1 MLRLSINKFTIFFL
15 YQSNNEAHANL
26 FSTFTPFQTIPIK
39 TSPFKF
45 YILLGVL
52 RLIMNFP
59 FLCMWC
65 DDALCFNG
73 FRANFYIYSS
83 FSKKIRWFRLCKSLL
98 KIQKMCISP
107 SNEKWNE
114 KDEEKK
120 KMYTTSKDRLFL
132 YHPKNGHKHA
142 QRARDI
148 VNKTIHNWLIHFIY
162 NVNIQME
169 LSIFFCLFFPQ
180 ILFSFFFVI

>member
-1 MLRLSINKFTIFFL
+1 MWCSLFKWISCEFL
-15 YQSNNEAHANL
+15 YIL
-26 FSTFTPFQTIPIK
+26 RFFSRFVDF
-39 TSPFKF
+39 
-45 YILLGVL
+45 V
-52 RLIMNFP
+52 
-59 FLCMWC
+59 
-65 DDALCFNG
+65 
-73 FRANFYIYSS
+73 
-83 FSKKIRWFRLCKSLL
+83 LCKSLL

-114 KDEEKK
+114 KDEVKK
-120 KMYTTSKDRLFL
+120 DVHNNITSKDRLFL

-169 LSIFFCLFFPQ
+169 LSIFFCLFSPKFCFLSVFFL
-180 ILFSFFFVI
+180 LFKRRQQNEASTLLHSRGQWMIFGTLFWWYL

>member
-1 MLRLSINKFTIFFL
+1 MLRLSINKFNIFFL

-83 FSKKIRWFRLCKSLL
+83 FSKKIRWFRFVQKSA
-98 KIQKMCISP
+98 Q
-107 SNEKWNE
+107 N
-114 KDEEKK
+114 
-120 KMYTTSKDRLFL
+120 SKDVYFTIQWNMERKRLRKKRCTQLQKIGSFSIT
-132 YHPKNGHKHA
+132 PKMAINM
-142 QRARDI
+142 
-148 VNKTIHNWLIHFIY
+148 HNEHETSLIKRFI
-162 NVNIQME
+162 IG
-169 LSIFFCLFFPQ
+169 
-180 ILFSFFFVI
+180 